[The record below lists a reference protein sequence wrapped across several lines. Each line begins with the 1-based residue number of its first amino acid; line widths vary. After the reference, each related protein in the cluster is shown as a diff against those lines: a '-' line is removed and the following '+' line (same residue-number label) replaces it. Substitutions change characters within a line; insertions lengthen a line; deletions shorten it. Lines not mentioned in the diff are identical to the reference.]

1 MLAVRNNLTGFVFKV
16 DFKLKISQRRKVF
29 VCFFFVFSNGVGLN
43 KKLSIIKESGNQKV
57 LTSHNFSTNSKIEK
71 LIEKKFILFCS
82 VTFLQPFFWL
92 SLSVSKRRENP
103 YSDCFV
109 VPTLCIRVCFSFFF
123 LFFSR
128 KSTITTVKL
137 VFMSTLAAFGTK
149 NFKNSKKNRKKVI
162 F

>member
-123 LFFSR
+123 LFFPQIYHHYS
-128 KSTITTVKL
+128 KVS
-137 VFMSTLAAFGTK
+137 FMSTLAAFGTK
-149 NFKNSKKNRKKVI
+149 NFKNSKKTAKK
-162 F
+162 